1 MTVQKEQPFP
11 VGTGC
16 ALCSRGDPAVLF
28 VELTEERG
36 GDPQAEAAVLERAG
50 LSFALAAVPVADWNR
65 DLSPWPAPPVFGKIP
80 FAGGA
85 QETLDRLLA
94 DVLPAL
100 TSRFPGAPVVLGGY
114 SLAGLFA
121 LWAATRTPAFAAV
134 NAASPSVWYPD
145 FLPYV
150 QAHPLRTGAVCLSL
164 GDREERAKNP
174 VMARVGDCIRALH
187 ALQSERTPC
196 TLDWNPGNHFQ
207 DAPGRTARG
216 YLRCAAALGLLPG
229 PSADQKNQRQEPSL

>member
-1 MTVQKEQPFP
+1 MTVRKEQPFP

-16 ALCSRGDPAVLF
+16 ALWLCGEPTLLL
-28 VELTEERG
+28 VEPVDER
-36 GDPQAEAAVLERAG
+36 DADLPSETAALEQAG

-65 DLSPWPAPPVFGKIP
+65 DLSPWPAPPVFGRVP

-85 QETLDRLLA
+85 QKTLDFLLS

-100 TSRFPGAPVVLGGY
+100 TSRFPGVPAVPGGY

-121 LWAATRTPAFAAV
+121 LWAATRTSAFAAV

-145 FLPYV
+145 FLPYA
-150 QAHPLRTGAVCLSL
+150 QAHPLRTRAVCLSL
-164 GDREERAKNP
+164 GDKEERAKNP
-174 VMARVGDCIRALH
+174 VMARVGDCIRSLH

-216 YLRCAAALGLLPG
+216 YLKCAAALGLP
-229 PSADQKNQRQEPSL
+229 PTRTE